1 MAKFVA
7 RITAVSLEDG
17 QAQTV
22 FDGSKSKRK
31 VSRWL
36 RPMEKGHRRLLEALA
51 TFGATLEERHE
62 RSNKKRRNGW
72 LRDAPLNLMRAQRKA
87 TKKLFNL

>member
-22 FDGSKSKRK
+22 FDGGKTKRK

-36 RPMEKGHRRLLEALA
+36 RPMEKGHRRWLEALA
-51 TFGATLEERHE
+51 SFGADLQDRHE
-62 RSNKKRRNGW
+62 RSNRKRKNGW
-72 LRDAPLNLMRAQRKA
+72 LRDATVNVMHAQRKA